1 MKSTKCQ
8 SCGFV
13 GLSVAGNCKSCGVPL
28 IQRAAPVA
36 SPRANYGPSNQLPEG
51 QKKGMAV
58 AALVLGIL
66 SFLTFGLL
74 GVGAIT
80 GIVLAVV
87 AMNRARREPWIYG
100 GRTLAIAAL
109 VLNVTSIATVVPVGI
124 IAAIAI
130 PNLLAAARA
139 ANEGS
144 AIATLRT
151 VSAAE
156 ATYQSIFQRFGTL
169 EELESEGLIDPALAS
184 GTKNGYRFRLKVT
197 KNEDGLEGFEVV
209 ALPMT
214 YQRSGRRSFYV
225 DESMII
231 READNGGGPSTEF
244 DRPLPDYDS
253 FSRTSYRD

>member
-13 GLSVAGNCKSCGVPL
+13 GFSVTGNCKSCGVPL
-28 IQRAAPVA
+28 IQRTAPVA
-36 SPRANYGPSNQLPEG
+36 APRSNYGPSNQFPEG
-51 QKKGMAV
+51 PKKGMAI

-66 SFLTFGLL
+66 GLLTFGLL

-87 AMNRARREPWIYG
+87 AMNRAQREPWIYG

-109 VLNVTSIATVVPVGI
+109 VLNVTSIVAVVPIGI

-130 PNLLAAARA
+130 PNLLASARA

-169 EELESEGLIDPALAS
+169 EELESQGLIDPALAS

-197 KNEDGLEGFEVV
+197 KNEDGFEGFEVV
-209 ALPMT
+209 AVPMT
-214 YQRSGRRSFYV
+214 YQRSGQRSFFV
-225 DESMII
+225 DESMVI
-231 READNGGGPSTEF
+231 RAADNRGGPSTKF
-244 DRPLPDYDS
+244 DRPLDYDS
-253 FSRTSYRD
+253 FRRTAYRDE